1 MEALFLKI
9 LNMSITASYVI
20 LAILLLRLLLSKAP
34 KKYSYILW
42 SAAAFRLCCPIS
54 FQSIFSLFNLK
65 IFHMPALSGSPVSE
79 LKYIPENIGSMAQPT
94 ITTGIS
100 PANTLINKLLPEATP
115 MYSVNPMQLLILE
128 GMALWF
134 IGMTVL
140 LLYSIVSFIRLRLR
154 MDHAV
159 LLAGNVYQ
167 SDRVRSPF
175 ILGLVRPKIYIP
187 FGLDAQTQDSVLTHE
202 RYHIRRGDPF
212 VKMFAFIL
220 LVIHWFNPLCWIA
233 FRLMSRDMEM
243 SCDEKVLS
251 LNAGIRTSYSTSLLS
266 FAANRR
272 FPTPSPLAF
281 GESGVKQRIKNVLNW
296 KKPKVRFSV
305 LAGGLCIAALIFCAS
320 NPSVGSQGGS
330 SAYWFSRLQSFFSF
344 SAESDHSDSAFGEA
358 LPGVP
363 AGSYRSSSCV
373 YMNPL
378 SSYSPINGDSGY
390 QYTISDDHFIL
401 QDRSSDAEYILAPDT
416 WAWSEFP
423 YSSEE
428 WEALFFLSIGAVSLD
443 QPEDILWLKLSSRYE
458 LLLTDGGLWLVQLN
472 ENPQMG
478 KYIWSIY
485 VLEPEDSAP

>member
-54 FQSIFSLFNLK
+54 FQSIISLFNLK

-187 FGLDAQTQDSVLTHE
+187 FGLDA
-202 RYHIRRGDPF
+202 
-212 VKMFAFIL
+212 
-220 LVIHWFNPLCWIA
+220 
-233 FRLMSRDMEM
+233 
-243 SCDEKVLS
+243 
-251 LNAGIRTSYSTSLLS
+251 
-266 FAANRR
+266 
-272 FPTPSPLAF
+272 
-281 GESGVKQRIKNVLNW
+281 
-296 KKPKVRFSV
+296 
-305 LAGGLCIAALIFCAS
+305 
-320 NPSVGSQGGS
+320 
-330 SAYWFSRLQSFFSF
+330 
-344 SAESDHSDSAFGEA
+344 
-358 LPGVP
+358 
-363 AGSYRSSSCV
+363 
-373 YMNPL
+373 
-378 SSYSPINGDSGY
+378 
-390 QYTISDDHFIL
+390 
-401 QDRSSDAEYILAPDT
+401 
-416 WAWSEFP
+416 
-423 YSSEE
+423 
-428 WEALFFLSIGAVSLD
+428 
-443 QPEDILWLKLSSRYE
+443 
-458 LLLTDGGLWLVQLN
+458 
-472 ENPQMG
+472 
-478 KYIWSIY
+478 
-485 VLEPEDSAP
+485 